1 MFFGCL
7 LSVRKSSEDSISQAN
22 YLSIP
27 CPGVLFDLLSSWPNL
42 LIERKERQL
51 SVSFSAVEDYNV
63 KEGNVEGIWSV

>member
-27 CPGVLFDLLSSWPNL
+27 CPGVLFDLLGSWPHL
-42 LIERKERQL
+42 LIERMKQL
-51 SVSFSAVEDYNV
+51 SVSFSAVEDYSV